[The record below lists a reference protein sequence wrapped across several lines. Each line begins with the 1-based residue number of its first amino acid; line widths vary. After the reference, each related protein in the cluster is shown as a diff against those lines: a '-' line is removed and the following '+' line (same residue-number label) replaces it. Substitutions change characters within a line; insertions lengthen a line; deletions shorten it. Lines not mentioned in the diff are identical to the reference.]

1 MPSSI
6 IKGYQ
11 GACLPLESGKVASA
25 VFRPHPE
32 TTLFRNIPV
41 RQIVAVLLIVAVVI
55 GILLVISLERQ
66 RFVFS
71 GLTEGKP
78 LSAELDVALGQSQR
92 DLIAITILL
101 FLVGGIGISAVVT
114 YLNYRNTRQT
124 LEQVKGLAR
133 HILQGIPTGILTINR
148 DGIVT
153 ALNPAAESILRKDS
167 QVLLGTHYET
177 MFAEGNPIHNILSKT
192 LEEGIPV
199 KHKEVSLRTHNDLTR
214 TIRITSATLSEDD
227 GHHAGYIFQIEDIS
241 EELVKERQL
250 ANAQKLTA
258 LHTLSAGVAHEL
270 RNPLSALDLN
280 LHLLKEELQE
290 QKILFPRAEQYIEIL
305 ATEIKRLSHILDSIM
320 SYAQARSENIQ
331 EVDLPKVMDH
341 LKHLL
346 EQEAQKRGQRFE
358 VDVSEHVSTI
368 SCDETQLTQAI
379 FNIVLNAFQAMP
391 EGGLCRMTVG
401 ASHSIDGSMI
411 EIIIQDTG
419 PGIPESALSH
429 IFDPFFST
437 KPKGSGLGL
446 AIAHRI
452 MTNHGGTIDVSS
464 SIGQGT
470 TVTLRL
476 PATPQATLR
485 TVETR

>member
-1 MPSSI
+1 M
-6 IKGYQ
+6 
-11 GACLPLESGKVASA
+11 
-25 VFRPHPE
+25 FRPHPE

-78 LSAELDVALGQSQR
+78 LSAEMDVALGQSQR

-114 YLNYRNTRQT
+114 YLNYKHTRQT

-133 HILQGIPTGILTINR
+133 YVLHGIPTGILSINR
-148 DGIVT
+148 DGIIT
-153 ALNPAAESILRKDS
+153 ALNPAAETILQKTS
-167 QVLLGTHYET
+167 QTLLGNHYEIV
-177 MFAEGNPIHNILSKT
+177 FAEGNPIHHILTKT
-192 LEEGIPV
+192 LQEGIPI
-199 KHKEVSLRTHNDLTR
+199 KHKYFSLHTHNDLAR

-227 GHHAGYIFQIEDIS
+227 GHQAGYIFQFEDVS
-241 EELVKERQL
+241 EKLTKERQL
-250 ANAQKLTA
+250 TNAQKLTA
-258 LHTLSAGVAHEL
+258 LHTLSAGVAHEI

-280 LHLLKEELQE
+280 LHLLKDDLQE
-290 QKILFPRAEQYIEIL
+290 QMTLPPQASKYMEIL
-305 ATEIKRLSHILDSIM
+305 ATEIRRLSNILDNIM
-320 SYAQARSENIQ
+320 SYAQPRSEAIQ
-331 EVDLPKVMDH
+331 EVNFPKLMDH
-341 LKHLL
+341 LTHLL
-346 EQEAQKRGQRFE
+346 HQEAQNRGQRFE
-358 VDVSEHVSTI
+358 VDVSEQVSTI
-368 SCDETQLTQAI
+368 FCDETQMTQAI

-401 ASHSIDGSMI
+401 ISNPIDASMV

-419 PGIPESALSH
+419 QGIPETALSH
-429 IFDPFFST
+429 VFDPFFST
-437 KPKGSGLGL
+437 KPQGSGLGL

-452 MTNHGGTIDVSS
+452 MTNHEGTIDISS
-464 SIGQGT
+464 SVGQGT

-476 PATPQATLR
+476 PTHKHTTPISVGNR
-485 TVETR
+485 

>member
-1 MPSSI
+1 M
-6 IKGYQ
+6 
-11 GACLPLESGKVASA
+11 
-25 VFRPHPE
+25 FRPHPE

-41 RQIVAVLLIVAVVI
+41 RQIVAVLLIVAVVV

-78 LSAELDVALGQSQR
+78 FSAELDVALGQSQR

-133 HILQGIPTGILTINR
+133 NILHDIPTGVLAISH
-148 DGIVT
+148 DGSIT
-153 ALNPAAESILRKDS
+153 AMNPAAETILQKSSEALLGNHYDAVFAEEDPIHQVLTKVLRKG
-167 QVLLGTHYET
+167 V
-177 MFAEGNPIHNILSKT
+177 PI
-192 LEEGIPV
+192 
-199 KHKEVSLRTHNDLTR
+199 KHKDLRIPNDKAYPQ
-214 TIRITSATLSEDD
+214 TIRITSAVLSEDD
-227 GHHAGYIFQIEDIS
+227 GHDVGYIFQVEDVS
-241 EELVKERQL
+241 EELAMERQL
-250 ANAQKLTA
+250 TNAQKLTA

-290 QKILFPRAEQYIEIL
+290 QRLLPNRAKKYMEIL
-305 ATEIKRLSHILDSIM
+305 TTEIRRLSNILDNIM
-320 SYAQARSENIQ
+320 TYAHSKSENIQ
-331 EVDLPKVMDH
+331 EVNLLKVLDH
-341 LKHLL
+341 LTHLL
-346 EQEAQKRGQRFE
+346 SQEAKNRGQWFE
-358 VDVSEHVSTI
+358 VEVSEQVPAI
-368 SCDETQLTQAI
+368 VCDETQMTQAI
-379 FNIVLNAFQAMP
+379 FNIVLNALQAMP
-391 EGGLCRMTVG
+391 EGGLCRMMATLPNTKDDFMV
-401 ASHSIDGSMI
+401 

-419 PGIPESALSH
+419 HGIPETALSH

-437 KPKGSGLGL
+437 KPQGSGLGL

-452 MTNHGGTIDVSS
+452 VTNHGGTIDISS
-464 SIGQGT
+464 SMGQGT

-476 PATPQATLR
+476 PTHKEAASIP
-485 TVETR
+485 V

>member
-1 MPSSI
+1 M
-6 IKGYQ
+6 
-11 GACLPLESGKVASA
+11 
-25 VFRPHPE
+25 FRPHPE

-41 RQIVAVLLIVAVVI
+41 SQIVAVLLIVAVVI

-78 LSAELDVALGQSQR
+78 LSVELDVALGQSQR

-114 YLNYRNTRQT
+114 YLNYKHTRQT

-133 HILQGIPTGILTINR
+133 YILHGIPTGILSINR
-148 DGIVT
+148 DGIIT
-153 ALNPAAESILRKDS
+153 ALNPAAETILQKTS
-167 QVLLGTHYET
+167 QTLLGNHYEIV
-177 MFAEGNPIHNILSKT
+177 FAEGNPIHHILTKT
-192 LEEGIPV
+192 LQEGIPI
-199 KHKEVSLRTHNDLTR
+199 KHKDFSLHTHNDLAR

-227 GHHAGYIFQIEDIS
+227 GHQAGYIFQIEDVS
-241 EELVKERQL
+241 EKLTKERQL

-258 LHTLSAGVAHEL
+258 LHTLSAGVAHEI

-280 LHLLKEELQE
+280 LHLLKDDLQE
-290 QKILFPRAEQYIEIL
+290 QMTLPPQASKYMEIL
-305 ATEIKRLSHILDSIM
+305 ATEIRRLSNILDNIM
-320 SYAQARSENIQ
+320 SYAQPRSEAIQ
-331 EVDLPKVMDH
+331 EVNFPKLMDH
-341 LKHLL
+341 LTHLL
-346 EQEAQKRGQRFE
+346 HQEAQNRGQRFE
-358 VDVSEHVSTI
+358 VDVSEQVSTI
-368 SCDETQLTQAI
+368 FCDETQMTQAI

-401 ASHSIDGSMI
+401 ISNPIDASMV

-419 PGIPESALSH
+419 QGIPETALSH
-429 IFDPFFST
+429 VFDPFFST
-437 KPKGSGLGL
+437 KPQGSGLGL

-452 MTNHGGTIDVSS
+452 MTNHEGTIDISS
-464 SIGQGT
+464 SVGQGT

-476 PATPQATLR
+476 PTHKHTTPISVGNR
-485 TVETR
+485 